1 MAKLRYLRC
10 VPLSRYR
17 RVANLWN
24 WLPAFR
30 AAAEY
35 ESIQRAA
42 LALSMSASALS
53 RTVRLL
59 EDAVGVPLFLRSPT
73 GLTLTVEGES
83 LLGATRHA
91 MRAIDDAVHAAQP
104 APVSSFTV
112 AACGPAL
119 PLLLARCVSAQPEMW
134 RDALVRLRTVAADQ
148 VRDLLLRG
156 EIDFALVV
164 DAPATV
170 EVTRISVGQLQVS
183 AWGLPNATP
192 TPSIEIALTAEDANH
207 DLEGDRRIHVD
218 GVSAG
223 IELARASRLRLRCPD
238 VLAPPDFV
246 KHDSA
251 PTLHNVFAV
260 MRNALPGQ
268 QRAAL
273 DTLVA
278 AVQTEL
284 QNPSKHS
291 QHR

>member
-1 MAKLRYLRC
+1 M
-10 VPLSRYR
+10 PLSRYR

-73 GLTLTVEGES
+73 GLTLTASGES
-83 LLGATRHA
+83 LLLATRQA
-91 MRAIDDAVHAAQP
+91 MRTIDESVHASLP
-104 APVSSFTV
+104 ASNPSFIL

-119 PLLLARCVSAQPEMW
+119 PTVLARCVSAQPEIW
-134 RDALVRLRTVAADQ
+134 RDAAVRLRSVAADQ

-156 EIDFALVV
+156 EIDFALML
-164 DAPATV
+164 DAPTSTDVLRSA
-170 EVTRISVGQLQVS
+170 VGQLQVS

-192 TPSIEIALTAEDANH
+192 TPTIEIALTGDVANH
-207 DLEGDRRIHVD
+207 EADGARRIFVD
-218 GVSAG
+218 AVSAG
-223 IELARASRLRLRCPD
+223 IEIARASRLRLRCPD
-238 VLAPPDFV
+238 VLAPLDFV
-246 KHDSA
+246 QHDSE
-251 PTLHNVFAV
+251 PTLHNVFVV
-260 MRNALPGQ
+260 MRCALPGQ
-268 QRAAL
+268 QRVAL

-278 AVQTEL
+278 AVQTLL
-284 QNPSKHS
+284 QHDSAHS

>member
-1 MAKLRYLRC
+1 M
-10 VPLSRYR
+10 PLSRYR

-59 EDAVGVPLFLRSPT
+59 EDAVGVALFLRSPT

-83 LLGATRHA
+83 LLLATRHA
-91 MRAIDDAVHAAQP
+91 MRTIDESIDATRPTVMP
-104 APVSSFTV
+104 SFIL
-112 AACGPAL
+112 AGCGPAL
-119 PLLLARCVSAQPEMW
+119 PTLLARCVSAQPEIW
-134 RDALVRLRTVAADQ
+134 RDAAVRLRSVAADQ

-156 EIDFALVV
+156 EIDFALMR
-164 DAPATV
+164 DAPTTPDIFGVA
-170 EVTRISVGQLQVS
+170 VGQLQIS
-183 AWGLPNATP
+183 TWGLPEATA
-192 TPSIEIALTAEDANH
+192 TPSIEIAFTEATVH
-207 DLEGDRRIHVD
+207 HGGDGAARLLVD
-218 GVSAG
+218 GLAEG

-238 VLAPPDFV
+238 VLAPSDFV
-246 KHDSA
+246 KHASA

-260 MRNALPGQ
+260 MRRALPGQ

-273 DTLVA
+273 DTLVG
-278 AVQTEL
+278 AVQTLL
-284 QNPSKHS
+284 QNAANQS